1 MGLTCRIVRL
11 QRKRLIGLPKVLL
24 GGGYYGERYRN
35 LSWVGFLVFI
45 WTVTIGFVTAYN
57 ALHKFLENRKD
68 KLVETTVRN
77 ILLDIFEQI
86 KNLLK

>member
-1 MGLTCRIVRL
+1 M
-11 QRKRLIGLPKVLL
+11 L

-35 LSWVGFLVFI
+35 LSWIGFLVFI
-45 WTVTIGFVTAYN
+45 WTVAIGFVTAYN

-77 ILLDIFEQI
+77 ILLDILEQI
-86 KNLLK
+86 KKSLEVIQETPTKSILHE

>member
-45 WTVTIGFVTAYN
+45 WTVTIGFVTAYS
-57 ALHKFLENRKD
+57 KRK
-68 KLVETTVRN
+68 L
-77 ILLDIFEQI
+77 ILFTQI
-86 KNLLK
+86 PLYDTIII